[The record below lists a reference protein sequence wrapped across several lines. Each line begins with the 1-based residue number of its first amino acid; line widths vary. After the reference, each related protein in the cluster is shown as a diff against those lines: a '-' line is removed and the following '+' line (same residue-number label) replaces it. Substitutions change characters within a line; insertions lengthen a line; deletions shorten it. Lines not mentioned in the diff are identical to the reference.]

1 MNLNSYLPLP
11 FNKALTITVLNGATD
26 VKQGESTGLVL
37 QEGLKHGALI
47 KVIVLSNNP
56 QVSETVESVIGY
68 ALCDESTVNTSAA
81 IDFLH
86 TCVVDA
92 AA

>member
-11 FNKALTITVLNGATD
+11 FNKALPITVLNGATD

-47 KVIVLSNNP
+47 EVIVLSNDP
-56 QVSETVESVIGY
+56 
-68 ALCDESTVNTSAA
+68 
-81 IDFLH
+81 
-86 TCVVDA
+86 
-92 AA
+92 